1 MKKENIKEMIKDLC
15 VFRERAFQFATDEAK
30 ATLRKGISESCK
42 AEHNYRFEAICQ
54 TLEVTGF
61 IQNWKTLAD
70 DIWGTAYWES
80 QNERTEI

>member
-1 MKKENIKEMIKDLC
+1 MKKENIMEMIKDLY
-15 VFRERAFQFATDEAK
+15 VFREHAFDFATDEAK
-30 ATLRKGISESCK
+30 ASLRKGIPESCR
-42 AEHNYRFEAICQ
+42 ADHYARFEAICQ

-80 QNERTEI
+80 QNEGTEI

>member
-1 MKKENIKEMIKDLC
+1 MKKENIKEMIKDLY
-15 VFRERAFQFATDEAK
+15 VFRERAFDFATNEAK
-30 ATLRKGISESCK
+30 ASLRKRLPESCR
-42 AEHNYRFEAICQ
+42 AEHYAKFEAICQ

-80 QNERTEI
+80 QNEGTEI